1 MKDRHACRG
10 TYGGRDVYHY
20 YDPRTN
26 LNVMVDRNTNKFIS
40 GWPLSDEQI
49 INMKNNGN
57 IQCLISNK
65 KEVN

>member
-1 MKDRHACRG
+1 MLVLVLIE
-10 TYGGRDVYHY
+10 GGDVYHY

-40 GWPLSDEQI
+40 GWRLSDEQI

-57 IQCLISNK
+57 IQ
-65 KEVN
+65 